1 MRGTCVLFGIVLAL
15 AGAPGV
21 ASAAEPAAAPASAL
35 VPAPALAPAVA
46 PAPALA
52 SAVVPAP
59 ALASA
64 LVSAPA
70 LSPTP
75 VPALAHAPLPASL
88 LALEQKMEEL
98 QVTSMRFSAETSFA
112 VSRGSHR
119 LKKLLK
125 LLLSTGISG
134 EETFSPAAG
143 NVTFTLFGHPFKL
156 RLVGNTTYLYFRALA
171 RHDHGRPWI
180 KLGPGGLFEL
190 FKVNGKHVKPP
201 TTPESKVDQPA
212 LAEPPFTGLRKA
224 LAGAEEVRE
233 TGNSTLYGQPVTS
246 FLAILEPE
254 QLEHEKG
261 LASTS
266 RRLPSP
272 QPPMVTL
279 ETSLAQNGLPVRT
292 VIAEHGGGLTVSAT
306 VNIPAINFPLVVE
319 APPASQTIS
328 IARLRKIERR
338 DRRRRRSKTQAATR
352 RAVMSGVSV

>member
-1 MRGTCVLFGIVLAL
+1 MRGTCMLFGIVLALAL

-21 ASAAEPAAAPASAL
+21 ASAAEPALAPI
-35 VPAPALAPAVA
+35 PAPE
-46 PAPALA
+46 
-52 SAVVPAP
+52 
-59 ALASA
+59 
-64 LVSAPA
+64 
-70 LSPTP
+70 
-75 VPALAHAPLPASL
+75 HAPLPASL

-112 VSRGSHR
+112 VSHGSHR

-156 RLVGNTTYLYFRALA
+156 RVVGSTTYLYFRALD
-171 RHDHGRPWI
+171 RPDHGRPWV

-190 FKVNGKHVKPP
+190 FKVNGKHVKLPK
-201 TTPESKVDQPA
+201 TPESKMDQPA

-233 TGNSTLYGQPVTS
+233 TGTGTLYGQPVTN

-254 QLEHEKG
+254 QLEHEKD

-279 ETSLAQNGLPVRT
+279 ETSLAQDGLPVRT
-292 VIAEHGGGLTVSAT
+292 VIAEHSQGLTVTAT
-306 VNIPAINFPLVVE
+306 VNIPAINFPLVIE

-328 IARLRKIERR
+328 IGQLHRLERR
-338 DRRRRRSKTQAATR
+338 ARRRHHSKRTR
-352 RAVMSGVSV
+352 

>member
-1 MRGTCVLFGIVLAL
+1 MRGTCVLFGIVLVL
-15 AGAPGV
+15 VGAPGA
-21 ASAAEPAAAPASAL
+21 ASAAEPAP
-35 VPAPALAPAVA
+35 A
-46 PAPALA
+46 PAPA
-52 SAVVPAP
+52 P
-59 ALASA
+59 
-64 LVSAPA
+64 VSAP
-70 LSPTP
+70 
-75 VPALAHAPLPASL
+75 AHAPLPASL
-88 LALEQKMEEL
+88 LALEHKMEEL
-98 QVTSMRFSAETSFA
+98 QVTSMRFSAETSF
-112 VSRGSHR
+112 VLSRGSHK
-119 LKKLLK
+119 LEKLLK
-125 LLLSTGISG
+125 LLLSTGVSG

-156 RLVGNTTYLYFRALA
+156 RIVGNTAYLYFRALA

-201 TTPESKVDQPA
+201 KAPESKVDQPA

-233 TGNSTLYGQPVTS
+233 TGTSTLYGQPVTS

-254 QLEHEKG
+254 QLEHEKD

-266 RRLPSP
+266 RRRPSP

-292 VIAEHGGGLTVSAT
+292 VLAEHGEGLTLTAT
-306 VNIPAINFPLVVE
+306 IDIPAINFPLMVD

-328 IARLRKIERR
+328 IARLRKLERR
-338 DRRRRRSKTQAATR
+338 ARRRHHAKRKQ
-352 RAVMSGVSV
+352 

>member
-1 MRGTCVLFGIVLAL
+1 MRGTCVLFGIVLVLAL
-15 AGAPGV
+15 AGTPGV
-21 ASAAEPAAAPASAL
+21 ALAAEPAPASAPTPAPAP
-35 VPAPALAPAVA
+35 VPAP
-46 PAPALA
+46 
-52 SAVVPAP
+52 
-59 ALASA
+59 
-64 LVSAPA
+64 
-70 LSPTP
+70 
-75 VPALAHAPLPASL
+75 AHAPLPASL
-88 LALEQKMEEL
+88 VALEQKMEEL

-112 VSRGSHR
+112 VSHGSHK
-119 LKKLLK
+119 LKRLLK

-156 RLVGNTTYLYFRALA
+156 RVVGNTTYLYFRMLG
-171 RHDHGRPWI
+171 RHDHGRSWV

-201 TTPESKVDQPA
+201 KTPESKVDQPA

-224 LAGAEEVRE
+224 LAGADEVRE
-233 TGNSTLYGQPVTS
+233 TGTSTLYGQPVTS

-266 RRLPSP
+266 RRLPSS

-279 ETSLAQNGLPVRT
+279 ETSLAQSGLPVRT
-292 VIAEHGGGLTVSAT
+292 VLAEHGEGLTVSAT
-306 VNIPAINFPLVVE
+306 VNIPAIDFPLVIE

-328 IARLRKIERR
+328 VARLRKLERLA
-338 DRRRRRSKTQAATR
+338 RRHHHAKRKK
-352 RAVMSGVSV
+352 